1 MRFAKRQAI
10 NPNFKD
16 ILSYLEWY
24 QKTRQ
29 HKNVNMFLY
38 KNDSYLIT
46 KYEYEQLM
54 YQLARRHRGCG

>member
-1 MRFAKRQAI
+1 MVSK
-10 NPNFKD
+10 KG
-16 ILSYLEWY
+16 
-24 QKTRQ
+24 Q

-54 YQLARRHRGCG
+54 YQLARRHRGQHKNANMILCKNDSY